1 MSIEENKRVARRMTE
16 APWNEGNLDALD
28 EVCDPSYR
36 LNDAIGI
43 AEMKQIIDE
52 YRRGFPD
59 MSMTIVEMV
68 AEGDTVVSH
77 WTWRG
82 THLGEYQGIA
92 PTGKELKGSG
102 ITIFHFRNGRI
113 VEDRFESSD
122 PDMRMLLLES

>member
-36 LNDAIGI
+36 LNDTAGITELKQAI
-43 AEMKQIIDE
+43 AE

-59 MSMTIVEMV
+59 MSMTIEEMV
-68 AEGDTVVSH
+68 AEGDTVVSR

-92 PTGKELKGSG
+92 PTGKKLTGTG
-102 ITIFHFRNGRI
+102 ITIFHLRDGKI
-113 VEDRFESSD
+113 IEDRFESGA
-122 PDMRMLLLES
+122 PDVRQALLEP